1 MTPDT
6 LRLSLCSPRSLGGYG
21 APAALHR
28 APPAPSVVRQGDDAT
43 DDVMI
48 AIKATSQGGDRRCGG
63 RSEPRAP

>member
-43 DDVMI
+43 DDV
-48 AIKATSQGGDRRCGG
+48 
-63 RSEPRAP
+63 